1 MPKIKSAK
9 KALRQSA
16 RRRKTNQRRKVN
28 LKQSIKAFKK
38 LVQENKKDE
47 AKKALAKVF
56 TVADKTAKTK
66 YIKKAKANRI
76 KSRTSKMLKKIEVK

>member
-1 MPKIKSAK
+1 
-9 KALRQSA
+9 
-16 RRRKTNQRRKVN
+16 
-28 LKQSIKAFKK
+28 
-38 LVQENKKDE
+38 VQENKKDE

-76 KSRTSKMLKKIEVK
+76 KSRTSKMLKKLEEK